1 MEKASIELQQG
12 QTKEE
17 NQKILPLLNTC
28 ILIYKLILC
37 TVVLFHR

>member
-17 NQKILPLLNTC
+17 NQKNLTSSEYI